1 MEPETGTSKMMRPI
15 APWDGFFE
23 TWSGMVA
30 AWEVKA
36 TAGAAFAAVCSFLDI
51 DQRIDFFLCLA
62 IIIDFFC
69 GVADA
74 IKRKRFRC
82 RAVAFGI
89 TKIFWYII
97 YLGIV
102 SCINQTLSQAFW
114 GFRMPLL
121 DLFVAYLVA
130 SDCVSIT
137 GHLQS
142 MGVPVPPLL
151 KNIAS
156 WSKKATEKKTE
167 KILKKV
173 AEDTDVKPQG
183 EDDAD

>member
-1 MEPETGTSKMMRPI
+1 MDSGTGTSEMMKPI

-23 TWSGMVA
+23 AWAGMVA

-36 TAGAAFAAVCSFLDI
+36 TAGAAFAAVCSFLDV
-51 DQRIDFFLCLA
+51 DQRMIFILCLA
-62 IIIDFFC
+62 VIVDFVC
-69 GVADA
+69 GVADS

-89 TKIFWYII
+89 TKIFWYVI

-102 SCINQTLSQAFW
+102 SVINQTLSQALY

-121 DLFVAYLVA
+121 DLFIAYLVA

-142 MGVPVPPLL
+142 MGVPVPSLL
-151 KNIAS
+151 RLIVRG
-156 WSKKATEKKTE
+156 SKKKAEE
-167 KILKKV
+167 KIS
-173 AEDTDVKPQG
+173 DVLDGKLDQQKG
-183 EDDAD
+183 SDEE

>member
-1 MEPETGTSKMMRPI
+1 MDGVGTSNMMRPI
-15 APWDGFFE
+15 APWDGFLE

-30 AWEVKA
+30 AWEIKA

-51 DQRIDFFLCLA
+51 DQRMIFFLCLA
-62 IIIDFFC
+62 VIIDFVC
-69 GVADA
+69 GVIDA

-82 RAVAFGI
+82 RAVVFGI
-89 TKIFWYII
+89 TKIWWYII
-97 YLGIV
+97 YIGIV
-102 SCINQTLSQAFW
+102 SCINQTLSQAFF

-151 KNIAS
+151 KHIAL
-156 WSKKATEKKTE
+156 WSKKATEQKTE
-167 KILKKV
+167 HILDKAAKGST
-173 AEDTDVKPQG
+173 EKPQG
-183 EDDAD
+183 EDDGD